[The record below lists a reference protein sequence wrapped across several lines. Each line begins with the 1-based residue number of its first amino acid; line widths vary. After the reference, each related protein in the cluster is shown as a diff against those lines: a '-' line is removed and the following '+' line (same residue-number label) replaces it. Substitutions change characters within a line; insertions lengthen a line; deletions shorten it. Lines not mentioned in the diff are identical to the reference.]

1 MKNFLL
7 FRFVPERLLRTRFFA
22 RAAVP
27 LATPLPPEP
36 KPERGRI
43 RYVPIQIGAQ
53 IMPYIVDT
61 GEPTNR
67 K

>member
-7 FRFVPERLLRTRFFA
+7 FRFVPERLLRRRFFQ
-22 RAAVP
+22 RAEP
-27 LATPLPPEP
+27 SLASSPTPEP

-43 RYVPIQIGAQ
+43 RYIPIQIGAQ
-53 IMPYIVDT
+53 IMPYIIDT

-67 K
+67 R